1 MKFSKILMSSVVHTS
16 YQSAQLLEMLIILS
30 GVSGNKPIICKNSVR
45 YAIFYPKV
53 NRYISRLLALYGVHN
68 MLFQQ
73 KLHEV
78 KINNQESCLPF
89 LILRH
94 LFQCF

>member
-30 GVSGNKPIICKNSVR
+30 GVSGNKPIIVR
-45 YAIFYPKV
+45 ILCVMTIFYPKV
-53 NRYISRLLALYGVHN
+53 NPCISRLLALYGVHN